1 MRCYLSVASW
11 LFAPVSN
18 LLQRRIFGYSF
29 GLLPALQSSRGSVG
43 PHSFPLFN
51 ARLPDPWIPVVSE
64 SPGSTSSRFQ
74 LMTLAARLT
83 RPEKPAYPLV
93 EPGSEPGREKSRCR
107 CPNVVNS
114 VGH

>member
-11 LFAPVSN
+11 L
-18 LLQRRIFGYSF
+18 LLRCPTCF
-29 GLLPALQSSRGSVG
+29 SVG
-43 PHSFPLFN
+43 FSDILSAFFPLCKVLVAQRPSFFLPLFK

-93 EPGSEPGREKSRCR
+93 EPGSEPGREKCRCR